1 MGFHDHHLNANQPS
15 DSGTAT
21 RPHVSVL
28 CVMYLVSWVRM
39 YRRMFCSILVLP
51 SLVCQMLLPGNSG
64 FEARAD
70 GDWVDV

>member
-1 MGFHDHHLNANQPS
+1 
-15 DSGTAT
+15 
-21 RPHVSVL
+21 VSVL

-64 FEARAD
+64 FEARTD